1 MANWLTENN
10 NMSPDT
16 EETNEET
23 NKQTTTPI
31 NPNTQPELR
40 ALFNLPKEQIDQII
54 TLFDSIHRYDIYST
68 NDDDNNTE
76 RYPKYKQDEHKDIY
90 INVKWTKF
98 REFHKNADFEWY
110 WFFETN
116 WTILLARI
124 KEWEILFPCIC
135 FQKNVKK
142 EQEEREKKRI
152 LPGDKIESEKNE

>member
-1 MANWLTENN
+1 MSEWLTE
-10 NMSPDT
+10 DGVT
-16 EETNEET
+16 KETPEVKA
-23 NKQTTTPI
+23 NKIAPI
-31 NPNTQPELR
+31 NPKDTTPELR

-135 FQKNVKK
+135 FQNVKK